1 MHQLIYVLNCFY
13 SVGTRAPGSG
23 NIPTNPTNPEDDDDK
38 GGLSAG
44 AIVGI
49 VLGLITV
56 IIVIIITTFIF
67 VKDRERFSRPI
78 TFLAP
83 APAVE
88 RNALPCIT
96 RPPGYPYR
104 PKFGFPEN
112 SASVNI
118 PPPLSYDQI
127 TPSFPNASAPPYA
140 HYHKGLH

>member
-1 MHQLIYVLNCFY
+1 MYFIVH
-13 SVGTRAPGSG
+13 SAGTRAPGSG

-49 VLGLITV
+49 VLGPIAV
-56 IIVIIITTFIF
+56 IIVLTLIF
-67 VKDRERFSRPI
+67 VKCNREYFPKPI

-88 RNALPCIT
+88 RDALPCIT

-118 PPPLSYDQI
+118 PPPHSYDQI

>member
-1 MHQLIYVLNCFY
+1 MYFIVH
-13 SVGTRAPGSG
+13 SAGTRAPGSG

-49 VLGLITV
+49 VLGPIAV
-56 IIVIIITTFIF
+56 IIVLTFIF
-67 VKDRERFSRPI
+67 VKCNRKYFPKPI
-78 TFLAP
+78 TFSAP

-118 PPPLSYDQI
+118 PPPPSYDQI
-127 TPSFPNASAPPYA
+127 TPSFPNASAPPYG

>member
-1 MHQLIYVLNCFY
+1 MYLIVY
-13 SVGTRAPGSG
+13 SAGTRAPGSG

-49 VLGLITV
+49 VLGPIAV
-56 IIVIIITTFIF
+56 IIVLTFIF
-67 VKDRERFSRPI
+67 VKCNRKYFPKPI

-83 APAVE
+83 APAME

-104 PKFGFPEN
+104 SKFGFPEN

-118 PPPLSYDQI
+118 PPPPSYDHI
-127 TPSFPNASAPPYA
+127 TPSFPNASAPPYG

>member
-1 MHQLIYVLNCFY
+1 MYLIVY
-13 SVGTRAPGSG
+13 SAGTRAPGSV

-49 VLGLITV
+49 VLGPIAV
-56 IIVIIITTFIF
+56 IIVLTFIF
-67 VKDRERFSRPI
+67 VNCNRKYFPKPI

-118 PPPLSYDQI
+118 PPPPSYDQI
-127 TPSFPNASAPPYA
+127 TPSFPNASAPPYG

>member
-1 MHQLIYVLNCFY
+1 MYLIVYFA
-13 SVGTRAPGSG
+13 GTRAPGSG
-23 NIPTNPTNPEDDDDK
+23 NILTNPANPEDEDDK

-49 VLGLITV
+49 VLGPIAV
-56 IIVIIITTFIF
+56 IIVLTFIF
-67 VKDRERFSRPI
+67 VKCNRKYFPKPI
-78 TFLAP
+78 TFFAP

-118 PPPLSYDQI
+118 PPPPSYDQI
-127 TPSFPNASAPPYA
+127 TPSFPNASAPPYG